1 MELLL
6 TVEQAAERLHLQPNT
21 VRQHL
26 SRGLLRGIKRGR
38 QWRIPASAL
47 MEDARVTTK
56 ATAPRD
62 ENPSARAVAMVE
74 ERDARSTTE
83 IQASFA
89 RALELVA
96 QLEKEMEDS
105 PRRARG
111 KFDAAATI
119 REMREAQTP

>member
-47 MEDARVTTK
+47 TESAPIKTTTTVTK
-56 ATAPRD
+56 SRSESPL
-62 ENPSARAVAMVE
+62 ARALEMVE
-74 ERDARSTTE
+74 ERDARSGPVT
-83 IQASFA
+83 
-89 RALELVA
+89 
-96 QLEKEMEDS
+96 
-105 PRRARG
+105 PRIAG
-111 KFDAAATI
+111 VNDAAADI
-119 REMREAQTP
+119 RAIREAQTP